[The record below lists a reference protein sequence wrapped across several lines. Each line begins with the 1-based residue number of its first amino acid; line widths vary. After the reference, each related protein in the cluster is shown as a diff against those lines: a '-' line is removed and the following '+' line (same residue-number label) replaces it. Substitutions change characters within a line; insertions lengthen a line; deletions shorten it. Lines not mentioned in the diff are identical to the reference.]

1 MSSSTYELGSVVK
14 DDKGADIER
23 QPSEPKHGTVT
34 EVTGSGVDNAGYHRR
49 LSKRQIMMMTFGA
62 GIGTGLWVGTGNA
75 LKYAGPAGTAV
86 AYTIVAYVVWLQYTA
101 IGEMTAYR
109 PVHGGFIRQE
119 AEYVD
124 RAFGFA
130 TGINFWF
137 EWVMIIPAEITAAV
151 SVLQFWPATQAVP
164 LAAYITMFLAVMVIG
179 NVFNVR
185 IYGHIEYVM
194 SFVKIIAVIAMIF
207 FLFIMASGGVAA
219 TGGPLVFHYWKHPG
233 AFNNGMKGVAKAFTQ
248 AGFSFGGGEHI
259 AVIAGE
265 AKEPRKTVKSTI
277 YPIFWRMFSFFVLNI
292 WLVGMCVP
300 YDDEDLVSASGTLG
314 SPFVIAALRAKE
326 SWLAHALNGFIF
338 LSVIS
343 CGITSFYVA
352 SRSLTALADLK
363 LVHPLFGAKDK
374 AGRPWISLLICGAL
388 GGGLCYL
395 NCNKTAIQVYNWFSS
410 LVGIARFINW
420 GAIFI
425 TQIRFRAAL
434 KAQGISPETL
444 PFKAPLAPWAHWFG
458 LVIIVFILACEFYIS
473 VSPIGEPGTAV
484 TFFANYLGMPL
495 FLFDFVAYKLWF
507 RTKLVKPSEVD
518 FSEAKMFDEEDRLAR
533 AMMDDEALQK
543 EDGLGLWQKAKN
555 LVLG

>member
-1 MSSSTYELGSVVK
+1 MSCATYELDSVVK
-14 DDKGADIER
+14 NDKGTDIER
-23 QPSEPKHGTVT
+23 QPSGPKDGTVT
-34 EVTGSGVDNAGYHRR
+34 EVIGSGVDNAGYHRR

-86 AYTIVAYVVWLQYTA
+86 AYTIVAYVAWLQYTA

-179 NVFNVR
+179 NVFNIR

-194 SFVKIIAVIAMIF
+194 SIVKIIAVIAMIF
-207 FLFIMASGGVAA
+207 FLFIMASGRSSHWWAVGLSLLEAS
-219 TGGPLVFHYWKHPG
+219 
-233 AFNNGMKGVAKAFTQ
+233 AFTQ

-314 SPFVIAALRAKE
+314 SPFVIAALRARE
-326 SWLAHALNGFIF
+326 SWLAHTLNAFIF
-338 LSVIS
+338 LSV
-343 CGITSFYVA
+343 
-352 SRSLTALADLK
+352 
-363 LVHPLFGAKDK
+363 
-374 AGRPWISLLICGAL
+374 
-388 GGGLCYL
+388 
-395 NCNKTAIQVYNWFSS
+395 
-410 LVGIARFINW
+410 GIAGFINW

-434 KAQGISPETL
+434 RAQGISPDTL
-444 PFKAPLAPWAHWFG
+444 PFKVPLAPWAHWFG
-458 LVIIVFILACEFYIS
+458 LVIIIFILACEFYIS

-495 FLFDFVAYKLWF
+495 FLFDFIAYKLWF

-533 AMMDDEALQK
+533 EMMDDEALQK
-543 EDGLGLWQKAKN
+543 EDGLGLWQKAKD
-555 LVLG
+555 LIFG